1 MRNVTNF
8 LLVSRGPPGRR
19 MKRRLSLQLWPFTCL
34 EAEPSPSPGFYK
46 VMIVKCHCSVYNS
59 AAKYYIYFS
68 FKQRIANV
76 CIHFLIWT
84 GSPTS
89 PTCGF
94 HMTFMNARSLF
105 QLVLVLQCFN
115 CHNTVVST
123 DKSTRYAEK
132 IMGQNSVLF
141 TWPNSSPRRIC
152 LGSCWEKRYV
162 EYGPEK

>member
-1 MRNVTNF
+1 MRTVTNF
-8 LLVSRGPPGRR
+8 PLVSRGLPSRKT
-19 MKRRLSLQLWPFTCL
+19 KRCFSHQLWPVTCP

-46 VMIVKCHCSVYNS
+46 VFDSQIPLQCLQFYSQTVP
-59 AAKYYIYFS
+59 YFS

-89 PTCGF
+89 STCGF
-94 HMTFMNARSLF
+94 HMAFMNARSLF
-105 QLVLVLQCFN
+105 QLVLMLHCFN

-132 IMGQNSVLF
+132 IMGKNPVLF
-141 TWPNSSPRRIC
+141 TRPNSSTRRIC
-152 LGSCWEKRYV
+152 LGSCSEKSYV
-162 EYGPEK
+162 EHRPEK